1 MSIESKDLVTG
12 VRQHWRTQPANLR
25 GAFWMVAAVT
35 GFTFTAVA
43 VKVLSEGG
51 IDAFQS
57 SVARSVIGLV
67 IILPLMARGKARGGG
82 WEMMKTSHPW
92 LHLLR
97 ALAGAGAM
105 VFGYYAYTLMP
116 LVEVTAISFSTALF
130 TVILA
135 ALVLREQVGW
145 RRWGATLL
153 GFIGVLAMLR
163 PGAASFTP
171 EALLPIGMAL
181 GFAVAVTVVKILPKD
196 ESRLTLLFYFFLMT
210 ICMAAPLADWRWPD
224 PSQWMLL
231 ALLGLLGAASQSMII
246 SAFKVGDASFVAPF
260 DYIRL
265 LLAWLVG
272 QAFFAESPDI
282 WTLVGAAV
290 IIASSLYIARRE
302 ARRRADATKEE
313 ITLPAGGS

>member
-1 MSIESKDLVTG
+1 MSNETNDLSASL
-12 VRQHWRTQPANLR
+12 RRAWQDQPANLR
-25 GAFWMVAAVT
+25 GAFWMVGAVT

-43 VKVLSEGG
+43 VRILSDGG

-57 SVARSVIGLV
+57 SIARSIVGLAIV
-67 IILPLMARGKARGGG
+67 VPMIARSGGAALL
-82 WEMMKTSHPW
+82 KTGHPW

-135 ALVLREQVGW
+135 ALVLRESVGW
-145 RRWGATLL
+145 RRWGATLV
-153 GFIGVLAMLR
+153 GFVGVLAMLR
-163 PGAASFTP
+163 PGAEAFAP
-171 EALLPIGMAL
+171 VALLPIGMAI
-181 GFAVAVTVVKILPKD
+181 GFAVAVTVVKILPKQ

-224 PSQWMLL
+224 PAQWFLL
-231 ALLGLLGAASQSMII
+231 ILLGLLGTASQSMII

-265 LLAWLVG
+265 LFAWLAG
-272 QAFFAESPDI
+272 QAFFAEVPDL
-282 WTLVGAAV
+282 WTLAGAAV
-290 IIASSLYIARRE
+290 IIASNLYIARRE
-302 ARRRADATKEE
+302 ARRRAEAAKKE
-313 ITLPAGGS
+313 PAVPAAGGP